1 MKIVITGCSNGIGL
15 ELVKILTES
24 HTVYGLSRN
33 TKKLEKLKSS
43 LINPHNFL
51 FQGLFVQVKIWKK
64 PLKKMDPIL
73 VK

>member
-51 FQGLFVQVKIWKK
+51 FQGVMWL
-64 PLKKMDPIL
+64 
-73 VK
+73 